1 MNPLHELSAAGQ
13 SPWLDFVRRTLITS
27 GELQRLIDDGITGV
41 TSNPSI
47 FGKAIGG
54 STDYDEEVA
63 RIASD
68 GRDHDPLEVFETL
81 AIVDIQMAADVL
93 RPLYDS
99 TEGRDGFVSFEVEPR
114 LARDTAG
121 TIEAARRLWGL
132 LDRPNVLIKIP
143 GTPEG
148 LPAIEQAIADGIN
161 VNVTLL
167 FAVEAYA
174 GVVAAYQR
182 GIERRVEA
190 GGTRR
195 PDRLRGLVL
204 RLPRRLGRGRGA
216 PRGLPPARDRGDRE
230 RQARVRTL
238 PRALLGRA
246 LGPPRR
252 GRRPRSSGRC
262 GPRPRRRT
270 PPTPTRCTS
279 TRSWAA
285 TP

>member
-27 GELQRLIDDGITGV
+27 GELQRLLDDGITGV

-54 STDYDEEVA
+54 STDYDEDVT

-68 GRDHDPLEVFETL
+68 GRDHGPLEVFETL

-93 RPLYDS
+93 RPLYDT

-148 LPAIEQAIADGIN
+148 LQAIEQAIADGIN

-167 FAVEAYA
+167 FAIEAYA

-182 GIERRVEA
+182 GIERRVES
-190 GGTRR
+190 GE
-195 PDRLRGLVL
+195 PVDRIASVASFFVSRVDSAVDARLPQDSPLRGTAAIANAKIAYERFRELFSGERWE
-204 RLPRRLGRGRGA
+204 RLAGPA
-216 PRGLPPARDRGDRE
+216 PASSDR
-230 RQARVRTL
+230 
-238 PRALLGRA
+238 
-246 LGPPRR
+246 
-252 GRRPRSSGRC
+252 S
-262 GPRPRRRT
+262 GPRPRPRT
-270 PPTPTRCTS
+270 PPTRTRCTS